1 MVENKKKILII
12 EDDAAIF
19 NMYKGA
25 LEKDGYVVLEGKDGE
40 EGLRLAG
47 NLPDL
52 ILLDIILPKIDGF
65 GVLQKL
71 KADPKTKNIPVIMLT
86 NLGQDED
93 KEQGK
98 KFGAADYW
106 VKASFTPGQMSEKIK
121 QYLK

>member
-1 MVENKKKILII
+1 MKKILIV
-12 EDDAAIF
+12 EDDMAIS
-19 NMYKGA
+19 NMYKGV
-25 LEKDGYVVLEGKDGE
+25 LEKDGYKVITAKDGE
-40 EGLRLAG
+40 EGMDSALNSA
-47 NLPDL
+47 PDL
-52 ILLDIILPKIDGF
+52 ILLDIMLPKIDGF

-71 KADPKTKNIPVIMLT
+71 KAEPKTSSIPIIMLT

-106 VKASFTPGQMSEKIK
+106 VKANFTPGQVSERIK